1 MGVRIGSG
9 EKHTLGKCSAGDTKG
24 RKSGHRGGRGGKRK
38 GQKESRKA
46 TKLTKTQKVSE
57 KSSILMETFPL
68 CEELSSTSTIAK
80 LSP

>member
-1 MGVRIGSG
+1 MKKK
-9 EKHTLGKCSAGDTKG
+9 EGKEGTIM
-24 RKSGHRGGRGGKRK
+24 GGKRK

-57 KSSILMETFPL
+57 KSSILMETFPF